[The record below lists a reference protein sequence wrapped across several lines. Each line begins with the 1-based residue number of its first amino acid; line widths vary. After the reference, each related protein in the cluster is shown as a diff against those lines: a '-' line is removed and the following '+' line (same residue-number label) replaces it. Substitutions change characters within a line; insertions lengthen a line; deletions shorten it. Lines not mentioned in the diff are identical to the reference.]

1 MYSIV
6 LTACCAT
13 GAACSRC
20 KPGHEEVCFR
30 SHSAQPW
37 FSTRSRVVEGIL
49 ISTCCQHA
57 EHELYFLLQL
67 GQFSELVVAFS
78 FQDIRKS
85 QECRF
90 LAAWIFLY
98 LMLESQELACYWSS
112 VCRFF
117 IIIRQ
122 SRQFCNMYIQ
132 SCHCLSDY
140 SCSTSIFV
148 FFRVPRCLA
157 CLKVP
162 VTLWLCSLERQLLT
176 MQMNTLTWLNT

>member
-1 MYSIV
+1 M
-6 LTACCAT
+6 LQAPHAH
-13 GAACSRC
+13 GASQDMRRSA
-20 KPGHEEVCFR
+20 FALIQR
-30 SHSAQPW
+30 SHV
-37 FSTRSRVVEGIL
+37 FVRGVVERIL

-122 SRQFCNMYIQ
+122 SRQFSYMYSLVIVSAIIPARHQ
-132 SCHCLSDY
+132 FLSSFECHD
-140 SCSTSIFV
+140 V
-148 FFRVPRCLA
+148 
-157 CLKVP
+157 
-162 VTLWLCSLERQLLT
+162 
-176 MQMNTLTWLNT
+176 